1 MQFTNEKRFFEKKKI
16 SHKKSIK
23 YFYYFYRFFSC
34 ENNIFF
40 NGKFL
45 TKLERRPELNK
56 FET

>member
-1 MQFTNEKRFFEKKKI
+1 MQFTKEKRFKKKKI

-23 YFYYFYRFFSC
+23 YFYRFFSC

>member
-1 MQFTNEKRFFEKKKI
+1 MKKDLKKKKI

-23 YFYYFYRFFSC
+23 YFYRFFSY

>member
-1 MQFTNEKRFFEKKKI
+1 MQFTNEKRFKKKKKI

-23 YFYYFYRFFSC
+23 YFYRFFSC